1 MTDSKELVELAKR
14 GGLEMT
20 QGSSVGTSPASR
32 LRGDSVASVGLEFEH
47 LMDLDAGLSGVPV
60 VFDGPSP
67 RRRTGSAGSA
77 SDGLGPAFA
86 MDFEDPEGAESASRG
101 AAAPSRHR
109 RASSPGE
116 QVVGGLFFDFE
127 AVRTES
133 RDRDARRMTWS
144 RRWRPRDASSRRW
157 RRHDHTSVDASRESA
172 ETSESPRNGLK
183 IDKETTH
190 RHHSWTRRRTT
201 HPNHK
206 RTAPRAAQARSSA
219 ATTTTPTAS
228 RRRRCGGARGPRG
241 GRRLHYRSRPMR
253 GRWLV
258 LHRWLVPFLR
268 LYRCRMFHRWIASC
282 GGRLRR
288 MMPS

>member
-20 QGSSVGTSPASR
+20 QGSSVGTSPASAR

-101 AAAPSRHR
+101 DAVPSRHR
-109 RASSPGE
+109 CVSFPGE

-127 AVRTES
+127 AVRTAS
-133 RDRDARRMTWS
+133 SDRDAPRMTWS
-144 RRWRPRDASSRRW
+144 RRWRRRDHPRVYAERLETARNRRSDHP
-157 RRHDHTSVDASRESA
+157 RHREM
-172 ETSESPRNGLK
+172 ETSRVK
-183 IDKETTH
+183 TFATQVH
-190 RHHSWTRRRTT
+190 CT
-201 HPNHK
+201 
-206 RTAPRAAQARSSA
+206 A
-219 ATTTTPTAS
+219 ATTTTPTRS
-228 RRRRCGGARGPRG
+228 RRRRCVE
-241 GRRLHYRSRPMR
+241 GRDLLADKLLHRRSRPTR

-258 LHRWLVPFLR
+258 PR
-268 LYRCRMFHRWIASC
+268 
-282 GGRLRR
+282 
-288 MMPS
+288 PSPEL